1 MAVLKKAN
9 FQSVGISR
17 LIKKSI
23 MSKDQGKK
31 LIQTSIFSK
40 LPSLSWGFKKKV
52 HIIEFFLHQRTSYNV
67 DPC

>member
-23 MSKDQGKK
+23 MLKDQEKK

-40 LPSLSWGFKKKV
+40 LPSLSWGFKKKARSTYYRILFTPKN
-52 HIIEFFLHQRTSYNV
+52 II
-67 DPC
+67 